1 MRSNS
6 NARRSTS
13 ALLVDEN
20 KKIAEAMA
28 DHQPLLGF
36 TDIQSSECRGPWYQR
51 IYTRYGSIIFFR
63 FCFIES
69 IFVDL

>member
-13 ALLVDEN
+13 VLLVDEN
-20 KKIAEAMA
+20 NKIAEAIA

-36 TDIQSSECRGPWYQR
+36 TDIQSSECRGPWHRR
-51 IYTRYGSIIFFR
+51 IYARYGSIIFFR
-63 FCFIES
+63 FRFIES
-69 IFVDL
+69 NFY